1 MEITTI
7 ERKAFELWKQ
17 KFEEFVN
24 RMDMFALPVGRK
36 RKSGWII
43 RMYAVY

>member
-1 MEITTI
+1 MEIITI
-7 ERKAFELWKQ
+7 EKKAFELWKQ

-24 RMDMFALPVGRK
+24 RMDMLCASSRQK